1 MYKLVAVGGKLRG
14 QEFVLEEG
22 DNIVGRGDES
32 NVVLPVN
39 GVSKRHM
46 SITVTSDVA
55 YLRDLE
61 SSNGTFLN
69 GELTKSATVKDG
81 DLIALPDLI
90 FKLVYVTEKKIIIH
104 RKATETGEEEEEEPT
119 YVKPPPMP
127 KELPLKILHIFKYK
141 IMPFIH
147 GMNEEYEWKVLFSIA
162 LSLFVVA
169 TISLTIFP
177 ILSDSKQILLV
188 ETAKRGVH
196 FAQEIARINA
206 RALEKKQLD
215 RIDTAF
221 LETED
226 GVSSYELFDME
237 GRIVRPIGKLNEHI
251 SDTFS
256 IKSLEWASSKKSAKN
271 ELVQI
276 LKEGVIGVAAKINA
290 YDAKLGSFEPVGI
303 ISIRFAPRSLAVE
316 ATKNSRAYLESLSTS
331 ALVALIFFGI
341 VYFLT
346 LRPFEELKYQIEQ
359 GMKGKIRNV
368 ELKHMMVEL
377 KPLVNVINTLLQRN
391 RELSSDGESAEF
403 AELEEEGPYIDHL
416 KEFLKGSGSPA
427 MVLNSNKDV
436 MALNMTAED
445 LTGIRQNVSEGD
457 NILECAREK
466 GFAATVIELCDN
478 SANNQG
484 FSEQGE
490 YELGGFNHQVFVT
503 SLIGSDN
510 FAKAFYVTFVKEE

>member
-32 NVVLPVN
+32 SVVLPVN
-39 GVSKRHM
+39 GISKRHM

-55 YLRDLE
+55 YLKDLG

-69 GELTKSATVKDG
+69 GELIKSATIKDG

-104 RKATETGEEEEEEPT
+104 RKATETGEEEEEEPA
-119 YVKPPPMP
+119 YIKPPPMP
-127 KELPLKILHIFKYK
+127 KELPLKILHIFRYK

-177 ILSDSKQILLV
+177 ILSDSKKILLV

-251 SDTFS
+251 SETFS
-256 IKSLEWASSKKSAKN
+256 IKSLEWASSQKSSKN

-276 LKEGVIGVAAKINA
+276 LEEGVIGVAAKINA

-303 ISIRFAPRSLAVE
+303 ISIRFAPRSLAIE

-331 ALVALIFFGI
+331 ALVALFFFGI

-359 GMKGKIRNV
+359 GMKGKLRNV
-368 ELKHMMVEL
+368 ELKYMMKEL
-377 KPLVNVINTLLQRN
+377 KPLVNIINTLLQRN
-391 RELSSDGESAEF
+391 RELSSEGESAEF
-403 AELEEEGPYIDHL
+403 AEL
-416 KEFLKGSGSPA
+416 
-427 MVLNSNKDV
+427 
-436 MALNMTAED
+436 
-445 LTGIRQNVSEGD
+445 
-457 NILECAREK
+457 
-466 GFAATVIELCDN
+466 
-478 SANNQG
+478 
-484 FSEQGE
+484 
-490 YELGGFNHQVFVT
+490 
-503 SLIGSDN
+503 
-510 FAKAFYVTFVKEE
+510 

>member
-1 MYKLVAVGGKLRG
+1 L
-14 QEFVLEEG
+14 
-22 DNIVGRGDES
+22 I
-32 NVVLPVN
+32 
-39 GVSKRHM
+39 
-46 SITVTSDVA
+46 
-55 YLRDLE
+55 
-61 SSNGTFLN
+61 
-69 GELTKSATVKDG
+69 KSATIKDG

-104 RKATETGEEEEEEPT
+104 RKATETGEEEEEEPA
-119 YVKPPPMP
+119 YIKPPPMP
-127 KELPLKILHIFKYK
+127 KELPLKILHIFRYK

-177 ILSDSKQILLV
+177 ILSDSKKILLV

-251 SDTFS
+251 SETFS
-256 IKSLEWASSKKSAKN
+256 IKSLEWASSQKSSKN

-276 LKEGVIGVAAKINA
+276 LEEGVIGVAAKINA

-303 ISIRFAPRSLAVE
+303 ISIRFAPRSLAIE

-331 ALVALIFFGI
+331 ALVALFFFGI

-359 GMKGKIRNV
+359 GMKGKLRNV
-368 ELKHMMVEL
+368 ELKYMMKEL
-377 KPLVNVINTLLQRN
+377 KPLVNIINTLLQRN
-391 RELSSDGESAEF
+391 RELSSEGESAEF
-403 AELEEEGPYIDHL
+403 AELRG
-416 KEFLKGSGSPA
+416 
-427 MVLNSNKDV
+427 
-436 MALNMTAED
+436 
-445 LTGIRQNVSEGD
+445 
-457 NILECAREK
+457 
-466 GFAATVIELCDN
+466 
-478 SANNQG
+478 
-484 FSEQGE
+484 
-490 YELGGFNHQVFVT
+490 
-503 SLIGSDN
+503 
-510 FAKAFYVTFVKEE
+510 